1 VWVTFSPAIYWV
13 NLCRPNNQVIKHSTA
28 NISACPV
35 VFFPLYSH
43 SIEMTVTLYKEINN
57 KTYYYSIHD
66 QQQILFEGYEFTAAW
81 GPNLTTGRVKQYH
94 FRTRR
99 AMAEKFRTLM
109 NKRKEDGYRL
119 LYTFSRKSK
128 NDILSTI
135 ISETAG

>member
-1 VWVTFSPAIYWV
+1 MLKYSAICWV
-13 NLCRPNNQVIKHSTA
+13 NLCRPNNQVIKHPAAVFS
-28 NISACPV
+28 SYPV

-43 SIEMTVTLYKEINN
+43 SIVMTVTLYKESNN

-66 QQQILFEGYEFTAAW
+66 QQQMLFDGYEFTTAW
-81 GPNLTTGRVKQYH
+81 GQNLAKGRVKQYH

-99 AMAEKFRTLM
+99 EMTDKFRTLI
-109 NKRKEDGYRL
+109 NKRKEDGYKL